1 MGAERLVP
9 LAIVKK
15 GISIVENILKMVL
28 DFISTLVP
36 QKTGTKF
43 LVALS
48 GISAVLYMAVKEIGT
63 DVHLYIVFG
72 MLVLYFIADIIS
84 KRKVE

>member
-1 MGAERLVP
+1 M
-9 LAIVKK
+9 
-15 GISIVENILKMVL
+15 ENILKMVL

-48 GISAVLYMAVKEIGT
+48 GIGAMLYMAAKEIGNEY
-63 DVHLYIVFG
+63 HAIAIVIF
-72 MLVLYFIADIIS
+72 VIVYFIADLIS
-84 KRKVE
+84 KKYLAKPEEKESDV

>member
-1 MGAERLVP
+1 MEA
-9 LAIVKK
+9 
-15 GISIVENILKMVL
+15 ILKMVL

-48 GISAVLYMAVKEIGT
+48 GIGAILYMATKEIGG
-63 DVHLYIVFG
+63 DLHLYITFG
-72 MLVLYFIADIIS
+72 ILVLYFIADLIS
-84 KRKVE
+84 KRSAKPGEKESDV